1 MHIAHETAGAAR
13 TRSSLRPLYFW
24 GQGFQ
29 QNSGASR
36 RENAKSYSDPSTSN
50 KREAF
55 VQGSEA
61 TKQSIARRKE
71 RMDCFASLA
80 MTENLPEA
88 GGNRSKNKQR
98 QLIERIGDF
107 EAHQNQRGDHQIKAE
122 MHERLETNTFA
133 ACADPV
139 PPTPSKMTP
148 TKITA
153 CRDTRASG
161 CSIVSTGTEGLR
173 RRGSDAL
180 VASLFLSGGLCSDE
194 SFLSAHMPWKIL
206 IPHST
211 TTMADTSVAAVNTL
225 SKEATLML
233 LSASQP
239 H

>member
-13 TRSSLRPLYFW
+13 TWSSSSLRPLIFR
-24 GQGFQ
+24 
-29 QNSGASR
+29 GAR
-36 RENAKSYSDPSTSN
+36 FPAKLGRFAPRECEVVFRPINVIA
-50 KREAF
+50 R
-55 VQGSEA
+55 SEA

>member
-1 MHIAHETAGAAR
+1 MMEAIGRGVLDPPHARGVTGVGSFALSSVIAC
-13 TRSSLRPLYFW
+13 
-24 GQGFQ
+24 
-29 QNSGASR
+29 
-36 RENAKSYSDPSTSN
+36 N